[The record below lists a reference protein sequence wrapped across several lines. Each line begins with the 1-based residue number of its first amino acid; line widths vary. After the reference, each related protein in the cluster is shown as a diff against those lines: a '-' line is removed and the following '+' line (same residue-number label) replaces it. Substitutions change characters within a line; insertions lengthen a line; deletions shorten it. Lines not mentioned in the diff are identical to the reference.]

1 MSLLTNLKKDIWNL
15 GAMLFFIW
23 LSFKLLGYGMD
34 LFDVEVPSICNNTE
48 VAEFTSPNGKKI
60 ARLGYVDCGATTNWQ
75 SGINIVDVESG
86 KVFRGLF
93 GLDGKPENLEVKW
106 KSNTKLIVSNFPIEN
121 LLWFKNDNF
130 AGAWIELKPSKTN
143 KQLNENE

>member
-1 MSLLTNLKKDIWNL
+1 MSLMTNLKKDIWNL
-15 GAMLFFIW
+15 GAILFFIW

-34 LFDVEVPSICNNTE
+34 LFGVEVPSICNNTE

-106 KSNTKLIVSNFPIEN
+106 KSNTKLIVSNFPIES
-121 LLWFKNDNF
+121 LLWFKNNNF
-130 AGAWIELKPSKTN
+130 AGAWIELKPSETN
-143 KQLNENE
+143 KQTA